1 MSNSFEMPKT
11 YDFAAA
17 EQRLYAWWEA
27 QGWFKPEAAGPD
39 AEPFVISIPPPNVT
53 GVLHQGHALF
63 VTLEDLMIRYQ
74 RMRGRAALWVPGT
87 DHAGI
92 ATQLQVE
99 RKLRDE
105 GTSREEAGRERF
117 LEACWDWKAKHHGG
131 IVGQLRRLGAS
142 CDWERERFTM
152 DAGLSRAVN
161 EAFVRLHRMGLIYQ
175 SEYIVNWSPGLQTA
189 VSDVE
194 VEYSEEQGTL
204 YYFKYPIAGA
214 RLEDGPGQGYI
225 PVATTRP
232 ETILA
237 DTAVAVH
244 PDDERYRHLIGKTC
258 LVPMLNRTVPV
269 IHDTYVA
276 MDFGTG
282 ALKITPGHDPNDF
295 EIGQRHGLPIV
306 NVMNKDATL
315 NDEAGPYAGMERF
328 AARKNLWEDM
338 RAAGLVLKEEP
349 YAMTVP
355 RAQRGGEV
363 IEPLISKQWF
373 VNTEGMAALGLAA
386 VRSGRIKIIPERF
399 TKVYYHWLENLR
411 PWCVSR
417 QLWWGHRI
425 PAWYGP
431 DGQVFVA
438 RSQAEAEA
446 QAVLHY
452 GQQTLLEQDPDVLD
466 TWFSSGLWPFSTL
479 GWPDDTADLRR
490 YYPTDVM
497 ETGYDIL
504 FFWVARM
511 VMQGLLYTNDIPFHT
526 VYLHGL
532 VRDEQG
538 RKMSKTYNNVID
550 PIEVMDEFGADALRF
565 TLLTSA
571 TPGND
576 MNLSLERIRANRNF
590 ANKIWNAAR
599 FTVTNLGK
607 LAAAGQQS
615 TVNSEQ
621 LLSSPTAADWSLDT
635 AHWSLADRWIAS
647 RLHTTIAE
655 ATRLFEAYQFGEAGR
670 QAYEFLWGDFAD
682 WYIEV
687 AKGQL
692 TAGGPAA
699 ARTAGTLVHVLD
711 QTLRLLHPFIPFV
724 TEDIW
729 QNLKAAA
736 EAAIPTLGP
745 VSDRAPDPN
754 ALGPV
759 SDRARPWPEAL
770 IIAPWPQAGPIDAGA
785 ETAFARVQDIVR
797 AIRNAR
803 SEYNVPPGRRIG
815 ALISAGE
822 HLALVQ
828 SQLSVIASLASL
840 DLQHM
845 QVAETLEIPAKSASM
860 VAGGVTIALPLAD
873 LVDLDAEIA
882 RLRKELANAEKMA
895 GSTAARLAN
904 PGFVNSAPA
913 QVIEG
918 ARQQLAEWESK
929 KAQILERLAAFGGLE
944 HVQQG

>member
-1 MSNSFEMPKT
+1 MSNSFDMPKT
-11 YDFAAA
+11 YDFEAA

-63 VTLEDLMIRYQ
+63 VALEDLMIRYQ
-74 RMRGRAALWVPGT
+74 RMQGRAALWVPGT

-99 RKLRDE
+99 RKLRDQ
-105 GTSREEAGRERF
+105 GTSREEIGRERF
-117 LEACWDWKAKHHGG
+117 LEACWDWKEKHHGG

-142 CDWERERFTM
+142 CDWERERFTL
-152 DAGLSRAVN
+152 DEGLSRAVN

-194 VEYSEEQGTL
+194 VEYTEEQGTL

-214 RLEDGPGQGYI
+214 RLDDGPGQGYI

-315 NDEAGPYAGMERF
+315 NGEAGPYVGMERF
-328 AARKNLWEDM
+328 AARKKLWADM
-338 RAAGLVLKEEP
+338 QAAGLVIKEEP
-349 YAMTVP
+349 YTMTVP

-373 VNTEGMAALGLAA
+373 VNTESMASLGLAA
-386 VRSGRIKIIPERF
+386 VRSGRIRIIPDRF

-411 PWCVSR
+411 PWCISR

-438 RSQAEAEA
+438 RGGAEAEA
-446 QAVLHY
+446 QAAKHY
-452 GQQTLLEQDPDVLD
+452 GQPTALEQDPDVLD

-565 TLLTSA
+565 TLLTSS

-576 MNLSLERIRANRNF
+576 MNLSLERVRANRNF

-607 LAAAGQQS
+607 LAEGQRNRGAEGQKDRGAERQKPA
-615 TVNSEQ
+615 V
-621 LLSSPTAADWSLDT
+621 DDSLTSDPLT
-635 AHWSLADRWIAS
+635 SDPLSLADRWIAS
-647 RLHTTIAE
+647 RLNSTIAE
-655 ATRLFEAYQFGEAGR
+655 ATRLFDVYQFGEAGR

-682 WYIEV
+682 WYIEA

-692 TAGGPAA
+692 AGGGPAA
-699 ARTAGTLVHVLD
+699 ARTASMLVHVLD

-736 EAAIPTLGP
+736 ESAQSVLGL
-745 VSDRAPDPN
+745 VSDPN

-759 SDRARPWPEAL
+759 SDRVRPWPAAL
-770 IIAPWPQAGPIDAGA
+770 IIAPWPQTGPVDAEA
-785 ETAFARVQDIVR
+785 DAAFARVQDMVR

-822 HLALVQ
+822 HLALLQ
-828 SQLSVIASLASL
+828 AQLPVIASLASL
-840 DLQHM
+840 DVTHVQL
-845 QVAETLEIPAKSASM
+845 AEMLEMPAKAASM

-882 RLRKELANAEKMA
+882 RLRKELANAEKMVA
-895 GSTAARLAN
+895 STAARLAN
-904 PGFVNSAPA
+904 PGFANSAPA
-913 QVIEG
+913 HVVEG
-918 ARQQLAEWESK
+918 ARQQLAEWEGK
-929 KAQILERLAAFGGLE
+929 RAQIQERLAALE
-944 HVQQG
+944 A

>member
-1 MSNSFEMPKT
+1 MSNSFDMPKT
-11 YDFAAA
+11 YGFAAA

-63 VTLEDLMIRYQ
+63 VALEDLMIRYQ
-74 RMRGRAALWVPGT
+74 RMQGRAALWVPGT

-105 GTSREEAGRERF
+105 GVSREEVGRERF
-117 LEACWDWKAKHHGG
+117 VEACWQWTEKHHGG
-131 IVGQLRRLGAS
+131 IASQLRRLGAS
-142 CDWERERFTM
+142 CDWERERFTL
-152 DAGLSRAVN
+152 DDGLNRAVN

-194 VEYSEEQGTL
+194 VEYTEEQGTL

-214 RLEDGPGQGYI
+214 KLEDGPGQGYI

-269 IHDTYVA
+269 IHDTYVS
-276 MDFGTG
+276 MEFGTG

-295 EIGQRHGLPIV
+295 EIGQRHGLPII

-315 NDEAGPYAGMERF
+315 NGEAGPYAGMERF
-328 AARKNLWEDM
+328 AARTKLWEDM

-349 YAMTVP
+349 YTMTVP

-373 VNTEGMAALGLAA
+373 VNTEGMAELGLAA

-438 RSQAEAEA
+438 RSEAEA
-446 QAVLHY
+446 NAAAAKRY
-452 GQQTLLEQDPDVLD
+452 GQPTPLQQDPDVLD

-538 RKMSKTYNNVID
+538 RKMSKTYDNVID
-550 PIEVMDEFGADALRF
+550 PIQVMDEFGADALRF

-607 LAAAGQQS
+607 LAGDGGRLSVIGNQS
-615 TVNSEQ
+615 
-621 LLSSPTAADWSLDT
+621 PDT
-635 AHWSLADRWIAS
+635 AHRSPILRTGEPGSPITDYHSLADRWIAS
-647 RLHTTIAE
+647 RLNATIAE

-692 TAGGPAA
+692 TSGEPEA
-699 ARTAGTLVHVLD
+699 ARTAGVLVRVLD

-736 EAAIPTLGP
+736 EAAHS
-745 VSDRAPDPN
+745 V
-754 ALGPV
+754 LGPV
-759 SDRARPWPEAL
+759 SDRARPWPDAL
-770 IIAPWPQAGPIDAGA
+770 IIAPWPRSGPIDTEA
-785 ETAFARVQDIVR
+785 EVAFGRVQDMVR

-803 SEYNVPPGRRIG
+803 AEYNVPPGRRTG

-822 HLALVQ
+822 HLALLQ
-828 SQLSVIASLASL
+828 AQLPVIAGLASL
-840 DLQHM
+840 DVAHVQL
-845 QVAETLEIPAKSASM
+845 AETLEIPAKSASM

-873 LVDLDAEIA
+873 LVDMDAELG
-882 RLRKELANAEKMA
+882 RLRKELVNAEKMA

-913 QVIEG
+913 HVVEG

-929 KAQILERLAAFGGLE
+929 KVQIQERLAALE
-944 HVQQG
+944 A

>member
-1 MSNSFEMPKT
+1 MTNSSFDMPKT
-11 YDFAAA
+11 YDFEAA
-17 EQRLYAWWEA
+17 EQRLYTWWES
-27 QGWFKPEAAGPD
+27 QGWFKPEVADPD
-39 AEPFVISIPPPNVT
+39 AEPFVIAIPPPNVT

-63 VTLEDLMIRYQ
+63 VALEDLMIRYQ
-74 RMRGRAALWVPGT
+74 RMNGKAALWIPGT

-99 RKLRDE
+99 RKLRNA
-105 GTSREEAGRERF
+105 GTSREAIGRDQF
-117 LEACWDWKAKHHGG
+117 LTAAWQWKEQHHGG
-131 IVGQLRRLGAS
+131 IVSQLRRLGAS
-142 CDWERERFTM
+142 CDWERERFTL
-152 DAGLSRAVN
+152 DDGLNRAVN

-194 VEYSEEQGTL
+194 VEYTEEQGTL
-204 YYFKYPIAGA
+204 YYFKYPIAGHD
-214 RLEDGPGQGYI
+214 LDEGPGQGYI

-237 DTAVAVH
+237 DTAVAVN
-244 PDDERYRHLIGKTC
+244 PEDERYRHLIGSTC
-258 LVPMLNRTVPV
+258 LVPLLNRPIPV

-295 EIGQRHGLPIV
+295 EIGQRHGLPILTI
-306 NVMNKDATL
+306 MNKDATL
-315 NDEAGPYAGMERF
+315 NADAGAYAGMDRF
-328 AARKNLWEDM
+328 AARKQVWADM
-338 RAAGLVLKEEP
+338 AAAGLTIKEEP
-349 YAMTVP
+349 YTMTVP
-355 RAQRGGEV
+355 RAQRGGEI

-373 VNTEGMAALGLAA
+373 VNMAPMQELGLAA

-399 TKVYYHWLENLR
+399 TKIYYHWLENLR
-411 PWCVSR
+411 PWCISR

-431 DGQVFVA
+431 DGEVFVA
-438 RSQAEAEA
+438 RRQAEAEA
-446 QAVLHY
+446 QAAQHY
-452 GQQTLLEQDPDVLD
+452 GHAVTLTQDPDVLD

-479 GWPDDTADLRR
+479 GWPDDTPDLRR
-490 YYPTDVM
+490 FYPTDVM

-511 VMQGLLYTNDIPFHT
+511 IMQGLLYTNDIPFHT

-550 PIEVMDEFGADALRF
+550 PIEVMNEFGADALRF

-576 MNLSLERIRANRNF
+576 MNLSLDRIRANRNF

-599 FTVTNLGK
+599 FIVTNLAK
-607 LAAAGQQS
+607 LEAS
-615 TVNSEQ
+615 SEQ
-621 LLSSPTAADWSLDT
+621 SEPLTDL
-635 AHWSLADRWIAS
+635 SLADRWILS
-647 RLHTTIAE
+647 RLSETISQV
-655 ATRLFEAYQFGEAGR
+655 TRLFDAYQFGEAGR

-682 WYIEV
+682 WYIEI
-687 AKGQL
+687 AKRQL
-692 TAGGPAA
+692 AGDAQEA
-699 ARTAGTLVHVLD
+699 TRTARVLVSVLD
-711 QTLRLLHPFIPFV
+711 QTLRMLHPFIPFV

-736 EAAIPTLGP
+736 ETAGITLLGP
-745 VSDRAPDPN
+745 ADRPATWPD
-754 ALGPV
+754 
-759 SDRARPWPEAL
+759 AL
-770 IIAPWPQAGPIDAGA
+770 IIAPWPQAAPRDAEA
-785 ETAFARVQDIVR
+785 EQAFGRIQEIVR

-803 SEYNVPPGRRIG
+803 AEYNVAPGRRIG

-822 HLALVQ
+822 HLALL
-828 SQLSVIASLASL
+828 SAQLPVIASLATL
-840 DLQHM
+840 DLEHVQL
-845 QVAETLEIPAKSASM
+845 AETLAIPAKSASQ
-860 VAGGVTIALPLAD
+860 VAGGVTLALPLAD
-873 LVDLDAEIA
+873 LIDLDAELS
-882 RLRKELANAEKMA
+882 RLRKELANADKMA

-904 PGFVNSAPA
+904 SGFVDSAPA
-913 QVIEG
+913 HVVEG
-918 ARQQLAEWESK
+918 ARKQLAEWQGK
-929 KAQILERLAAFGGLE
+929 KAQIEERLAALE
-944 HVQQG
+944 AA